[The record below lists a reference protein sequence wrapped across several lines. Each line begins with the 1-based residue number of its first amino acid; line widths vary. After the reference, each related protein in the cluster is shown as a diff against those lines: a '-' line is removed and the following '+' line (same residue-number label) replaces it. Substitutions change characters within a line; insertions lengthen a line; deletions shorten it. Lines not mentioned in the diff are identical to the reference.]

1 METKKLIN
9 NFVFLFIAGGSCS
22 GKSFLADAIKAYFL
36 NTSII
41 RQDWYYKK
49 IQFQED
55 DDTLER
61 FEAFD
66 LLLLFDNIRKIINN
80 EKVLL
85 PTYSYKL
92 HRRINLK
99 RPLNKRSRVIVIEGL
114 YAIKISEILKGKK
127 WFNNIPYLNI
137 FVDVQEKTMIER
149 RVKRDLIRTNQGEN
163 DIISQMNNYVLP
175 TFRKYIKSQKKDA
188 KIVFRNN
195 SNIAIQNNK
204 SFLDI
209 IAFMHKVLYPG

>member
-9 NFVFLFIAGGSCS
+9 NFVFVFIAGGSCS
-22 GKSFLADAIKAYFL
+22 GKSILADAIKDYFID
-36 NTSII
+36 TSII
-41 RQDWYYKK
+41 RQDWYYKN
-49 IQFQED
+49 IQFQE

-61 FEAFD
+61 FESFD
-66 LLLLFDNIRKIINN
+66 LDLLFDNIRKIINN

-99 RPLNKRSRVIVIEGL
+99 RSLDKRSRVIVIEGL
-114 YAIKISEILKGKK
+114 YAIKISKILKDKK

-137 FVDVQEKTMIER
+137 YLDVQEKTMIER

-163 DIISQMNNYVLP
+163 DIILQMNNYVLP
-175 TFRKYIKSQKKDA
+175 TFRRYIKCQKKDA
-188 KIVFRNN
+188 KIVLENN
-195 SNIAIQNNK
+195 SNINFQYNR

>member
-1 METKKLIN
+1 MLV
-9 NFVFLFIAGGSCS
+9 FVFIAGGSCS
-22 GKSFLADAIKAYFL
+22 GKSFLADAIKASFL

-55 DDTLER
+55 DDALER

-66 LLLLFDNIRKIINN
+66 LDLLFENIRKIINN

-92 HRRINLK
+92 HRRVNLK

-114 YAIKISEILKGKK
+114 YAIRISEILTKK
-127 WFNNIPYLNI
+127 RWFNDLPHLNI
-137 FVDVQEKTMIER
+137 YLEVQEKTMIER
-149 RVKRDLIRTNQGEN
+149 RVKRDSIRTNQTEN
-163 DIISQMNNYVLP
+163 DIVFQMNNYVLP
-175 TFRKYIKSQKKDA
+175 TFRTCIKSQKKDA
-188 KIVFRNN
+188 RIVFKNN
-195 SNIAIQNNK
+195 SNMMFQCNK
-204 SFLDI
+204 SFIEI
-209 IAFMHKVLYPG
+209 IEFIQKWR